1 MARGPGP
8 AVDEA
13 PSLRPVWKSS
23 LAELAQAISLE
34 LDARRPRAAAAARAP
49 RRRPRRRART
59 RAVEWRGLY
68 AVYARRLALAARAA
82 RLVGGAELG
91 ALGGALRLPQ
101 PLLEQ
106 LTRRRRRAVRGPP
119 EARAS
124 CAARP
129 APKQRA
135 LQRAAKRAAATQC
148 APVRM
153 PPPPAAP
160 TQAAAIIGVWLARRA
175 LFKRAPSPLCAGT
188 ASTRRGAR

>member
-1 MARGPGP
+1 MLARRDGALGG
-8 AVDEA
+8 VRVHA
-13 PSLRPVWKSS
+13 PSS
-23 LAELAQAISLE
+23 
-34 LDARRPRAAAAARAP
+34 
-49 RRRPRRRART
+49 
-59 RAVEWRGLY
+59 G

-106 LTRRRRRAVRGPP
+106 LTRRRRAVRGPP

-124 CAARP
+124 CAAWP
-129 APKQRA
+129 ALKQRA

>member
-1 MARGPGP
+1 MSSTRGALAQLPPLARRDGALGG
-8 AVDEA
+8 VRVHA
-13 PSLRPVWKSS
+13 PSS
-23 LAELAQAISLE
+23 
-34 LDARRPRAAAAARAP
+34 
-49 RRRPRRRART
+49 
-59 RAVEWRGLY
+59 G

-82 RLVGGAELG
+82 RLVGGAELS

-135 LQRAAKRAAATQC
+135 LQRAAKPAAATQC